1 MTVHFS
7 DEVSQL
13 GALQSLL
20 KEERSQIRETFSSQ
34 RRLSVY
40 RQQISLQN
48 AWRIKRTVGN
58 LEAVEKLTEIA
69 LAEDK
74 QANYVFYVLCSCKV
88 TVLLPLPL
96 GTASIERSY
105 FTVRQSS
112 VRHTMNAA
120 AWPYKHPNADIC
132 RSVSRYWRRTISLRG
147 VEFIN
152 SAFSHWLSKPRRGL
166 FNLILK
172 QTTTSN
178 VRQNKIQLNF
188 SNPIFYCLRV
198 LSWLY
203 TSCQD
208 HYTG

>member
-74 QANYVFYVLCSCKV
+74 QTNYVFCVLCSCKV
-88 TVLLPLPL
+88 TVGYLCLLAPL
-96 GTASIERSY
+96 
-105 FTVRQSS
+105 Q
-112 VRHTMNAA
+112 
-120 AWPYKHPNADIC
+120 
-132 RSVSRYWRRTISLRG
+132 
-147 VEFIN
+147 
-152 SAFSHWLSKPRRGL
+152 
-166 FNLILK
+166 
-172 QTTTSN
+172 
-178 VRQNKIQLNF
+178 
-188 SNPIFYCLRV
+188 
-198 LSWLY
+198 
-203 TSCQD
+203 
-208 HYTG
+208 